1 MISLYSFR
9 AGKTRLS
16 PVTNLVFEQTQN
28 TLCEQTK
35 QTHTIITT
43 LSNISIHQEQEH
55 FPRIMAYQPIVCC
68 LPGQMNTF
76 NRNRTSIL
84 RKNELVEIQGSYWPR
99 ISILSERKVSM
110 RKSKKT
116 PTKVPRTIK
125 KKMELIKHLKPI
137 HTPPQSPISPSYE
150 ASPACF
156 DQNTSP
162 CWMPSVEDANI
173 AKAKTSSMTGRPVF
187 PRLDAH
193 TKPTGQ
199 SSSGLMGPRRRKP
212 LKMGVALR

>member
-1 MISLYSFR
+1 
-9 AGKTRLS
+9 
-16 PVTNLVFEQTQN
+16 
-28 TLCEQTK
+28 
-35 QTHTIITT
+35 
-43 LSNISIHQEQEH
+43 
-55 FPRIMAYQPIVCC
+55 MAYQPVVCC

-84 RKNELVEIQGSYWPR
+84 RKNELVEIQGSCWPR
-99 ISILSERKVSM
+99 ISILSERKVST
-110 RKSKKT
+110 RKSKKA

-125 KKMELIKHLKPI
+125 KKMELIKHLKPV

-150 ASPACF
+150 ASPASF

-162 CWMPSVEDANI
+162 CWMPSLEDGNV
-173 AKAKTSSMTGRPVF
+173 AKVKTSSMTGRPVF
-187 PRLDAH
+187 PRLDNH
-193 TKPTGQ
+193 LKTTGQ